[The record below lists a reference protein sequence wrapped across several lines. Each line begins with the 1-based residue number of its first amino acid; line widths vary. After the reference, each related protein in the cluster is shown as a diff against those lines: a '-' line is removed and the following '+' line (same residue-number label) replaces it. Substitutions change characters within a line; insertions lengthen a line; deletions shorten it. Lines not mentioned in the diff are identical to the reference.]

1 MSSINDIIKTIDE
14 ANEQFASRLSS
25 TEKRLLNE
33 VLNLVKELS
42 MSNGR
47 INSSVENLKLIS
59 KIRTKLNQV
68 VLNKEY
74 MRGVR
79 EVANSF
85 NSIYQAQM
93 QNPLIPQKG
102 LSNSAKTKFE
112 LVKELALDNTIS
124 GLTQAG
130 IEANV
135 TDKISSIITRSITSG
150 GMYADLVTEMTDLLR
165 TDENSVGALTRYAK
179 TFVSTAL
186 SQYAGQNNKLMTD
199 DLDIEWFQY
208 VGSNIETTRE
218 FCEHLT
224 EKRFVHKSEIPDI
237 VSGLIDGH
245 QCELNQ
251 RTGLPKGMIEGTN
264 EDNFQIN
271 TGGWGCRHQLMP
283 TGKASVPKEVRERIE
298 SELISNGQ
306 KEKLPFEEYKGK
318 FVEIEKGEALDK
330 LKNLKTHEESYSFL
344 KDGSV
349 YYKRGGEFNVAFNKE
364 ERQLLR
370 GADLYHNHPEKG
382 VASLSKED
390 ILFLLKN
397 DLNSISSVADG
408 KSFTIKRTSRT
419 EYDED
424 RFNDVYERIA
434 KKTEAIAWKKGYN
447 DDDFY
452 NSVNKDVAKEFG
464 LTFTVRPLSL
474 QK

>member
-33 VLNLVKELS
+33 VLNLAKELS

-79 EVANSF
+79 EVSNSF
-85 NSIYQAQM
+85 TSIYQAQM
-93 QNPLIPQKG
+93 QSPLIPQKG

-135 TDKISSIITRSITSG
+135 TDKISGIITRSITSG

-186 SQYAGQNNKLMTD
+186 SQYAGQNNKLLTD

-251 RTGLPKGMIEGTN
+251 RTGLPKGMIDGTN
-264 EDNFQIN
+264 ADNFQIN
-271 TGGWGCRHQLMP
+271 TGGWGCRHQLSP
-283 TGKASVPKEVRERIE
+283 TGKASVPKALRDRFNT
-298 SELISNGQ
+298 ELQEARKAEYDRLSANSDYSN
-306 KEKLPFEEYKGK
+306 
-318 FVEIEKGEALDK
+318 VDK
-330 LKNLKTHEESYSFL
+330 NE
-344 KDGSV
+344 
-349 YYKRGGEFNVAFNKE
+349 RGGVKAIHKDHLFDKNK
-364 ERQLLR
+364 
-370 GADLYHNHPEKG
+370 GHYEKE
-382 VASLSKED
+382 AQD
-390 ILFLLKN
+390 ILFKN
-397 DLNSISSVADG
+397 GDSIILESEKGDVGVKNIDGFYNGMKADIKAIEGSG
-408 KSFTIKRTSRT
+408 KNTIKRKFQEAQAQGAEAVILYFPDKELFSI
-419 EYDED
+419 D
-424 RFNDVYERIA
+424 RLNNGLAMFS
-434 KKTEAIAWKKGYN
+434 G
-447 DDDFY
+447 
-452 NSVNKDVAKEFG
+452 NSNYKFKEIVFIVDG
-464 LTFTVRPLSL
+464 KVHIY
-474 QK
+474 